1 MSCFCLE
8 AHSEV
13 GNDSLFARV
22 VTSGSESLIYLV
34 DSMMFFRKI
43 KSLIININLS
53 FGFGPHFSFFPRCTM
68 KVFFI
73 MVCKVLCIRKM
84 KHSRNLLKGP
94 LWVSVQ

>member
-1 MSCFCLE
+1 MSCFFLE
-8 AHSEV
+8 AHLQA

-22 VTSGSESLIYLV
+22 VTSGSERLIYLL
-34 DSMMFFRKI
+34 DSMMFFCEKKSRII
-43 KSLIININLS
+43 KINLS
-53 FGFGPHFSFFPRCTM
+53 FGFDPHFSFFPRCTM
-68 KVFFI
+68 KVFLI